1 MPKHEDD
8 APLITPENAHL
19 YDADAI
25 GRIDFGD
32 TQRQIARLK
41 KTPEGRAKLAEFFK
55 HRLKHRLRTRGD

>member
-1 MPKHEDD
+1 MAHDDD

-32 TQRQIARLK
+32 TQKQIARLK
-41 KTPEGRAKLAEFFK
+41 KTKEGRERLKQFFA
-55 HRLKHRLRTRGD
+55 HRLKSKRRGD